1 MGYMWQQHKRV
12 IGLELGGLQ
21 LGGVISPSIG
31 NLSFLISL
39 DLSNNSFGGTIPQEV
54 GKLFR
59 LEYLYM
65 SSNVLR
71 RGMPTSLSNCSRL
84 LDLHLYTN
92 PLGGGVPSEL
102 GALDNIG
109 RLSQMTGLIL
119 TANNFSGSIP
129 ATLANISTLQ
139 ELRMEFN
146 SLTGSIPPSF
156 GKQQNMQTLALH
168 ANYFGSYSDG
178 DLRFFNALSNGT
190 HLLSLSNLTE
200 LSPGENHISGSVP
213 RDIGNLI
220 HLQTLQ
226 LYGNLLSGPI
236 PTSVGK
242 RSGLGSHSSKSV
254 ECDYTSG
261 DHANSSPC
269 SPRYIIEI
277 PDIRGLVG
285 LKRVDLSNNI
295 SGSIP
300 GYFSSFPLLEY
311 LNQSNNNFE
320 GRVPTK
326 AKFQNSSLVSVSGN
340 NNLCGGIKDLKLKP
354 CFEIAPPMDTECPFL
369 LKKVVIGTDNPT
381 PSALETFHG
390 KISYREI
397 RTATD
402 DFSLSNLIGSGSFGT
417 VFKALLP
424 TMDKVVAVKV
434 LNMER
439 RGTKKRIQSSHLRL
453 VRVLITKETNSELS
467 STSSCPTEAWCLTL
481 ILEVGLRCC
490 EGSPTNSLAMS
501 QADKELISVRE

>member
-12 IGLELGGLQ
+12 IGLELGRLQ

-84 LDLHLYTN
+84 LDLYLYTN

-102 GALDNIG
+102 G
-109 RLSQMTGLIL
+109 
-119 TANNFSGSIP
+119 SIP
-129 ATLANISTLQ
+129 TTRANILTLQ

-156 GKQQNMQTLALH
+156 GKQQNMQTLALR

-178 DLRFFNALSNGT
+178 DLRFFNALSNGM
-190 HLLSLSNLTE
+190 HLLSLSVGSNRLGGDLPSSIANMSTNLTE
-200 LSPGENHISGSVP
+200 LSPGGNHISGSVP
-213 RDIGNLI
+213 RDIRNLI
-220 HLQTLQ
+220 HLQTSQ
-226 LYGNLLSGPI
+226 LYGNLLSECPEKI
-236 PTSVGK
+236 P
-242 RSGLGSHSSKSV
+242 SSIGNITQLVKLYLSN
-254 ECDYTSG
+254 
-261 DHANSSPC
+261 NSF
-269 SPRYIIEI
+269 EGVI
-277 PDIRGLVG
+277 PPSLDIRGLVG

-340 NNLCGGIKDLKLKP
+340 NNLCGDIKDLKLKP
-354 CFEIAPPMDTECPFL
+354 CFEIAPPMDTERPSL
-369 LKKVVIGTDNPT
+369 LKKVVIGLKIVIDVASVLDYLHVQCLEPIAHCDLKPNNILLDDDFIAHVSDFGLARLLLKFDEEYILNQLTSAGVRGTIGYATPGKPSIHGDRCSFGVLLLEMFTGKRPT
-381 PSALETFHG
+381 SELFEGNYTLHSYTKSALPDPT
-390 KISYREI
+390 
-397 RTATD
+397 
-402 DFSLSNLIGSGSFGT
+402 IGH
-417 VFKALLP
+417 
-424 TMDKVVAVKV
+424 
-434 LNMER
+434 R
-439 RGTKKRIQSSHLRL
+439 RQINAS
-453 VRVLITKETNSELS
+453 
-467 STSSCPTEAWCLTL
+467 
-481 ILEVGLRCC
+481 
-490 EGSPTNSLAMS
+490 
-501 QADKELISVRE
+501 